1 MQAGNA
7 RYLSEKDF
15 PETIPVFPLSGALL
29 LPGGQIPLNIFE
41 PRYLQMIEDAI
52 CSDRLVGMV
61 QPRFDAGLG
70 DTDPQQLC
78 EVGCVGRLTAFTETG
93 DGRYLITLTGI
104 SRFRIVEEME
114 VATPFRQCRIDA
126 GPYARDFTADAGN
139 RQFNRERVLEA
150 LRAYLSAN
158 NLTIDWD
165 EINRA
170 DNEILVNS
178 LSMAAPY
185 GVREKQALL
194 EAADTTKRAELLIA
208 LTEREL
214 GATIGD
220 ATINLQ

>member
-1 MQAGNA
+1 MYYSG
-7 RYLSEKDF
+7 
-15 PETIPVFPLSGALL
+15 PESLPSILPVFPLAGALL
-29 LPGGQIPLNIFE
+29 LPRGDLPLNIFE
-41 PRYLQMIEDAI
+41 PRYLAMIDHALAGQ
-52 CSDRLVGMV
+52 RLIGMI
-61 QPRFDAGLG
+61 QPDEAAAGPRGSAEPLE
-70 DTDPQQLC
+70 QI
-78 EVGCVGRLTAFTETG
+78 GCAGRLTAFMETG

-104 SRFRIVEEME
+104 TRFRIVEEME

-126 GPYARDFTADAGN
+126 KPFARDFTADAGG
-139 RQFNRERVLEA
+139 RMFNRERVLEA

-158 NLTIDWD
+158 DLTIDWD

-220 ATINLQ
+220 DAINLQ

>member
-1 MQAGNA
+1 M
-7 RYLSEKDF
+7 
-15 PETIPVFPLSGALL
+15 
-29 LPGGQIPLNIFE
+29 
-41 PRYLQMIEDAI
+41 
-52 CSDRLVGMV
+52 
-61 QPRFDAGLG
+61 
-70 DTDPQQLC
+70 
-78 EVGCVGRLTAFTETG
+78 
-93 DGRYLITLTGI
+93 
-104 SRFRIVEEME
+104 
-114 VATPFRQCRIDA
+114 
-126 GPYARDFTADAGN
+126 YARDFTADAGN

>member
-1 MQAGNA
+1 MYYSG
-7 RYLSEKDF
+7 
-15 PETIPVFPLSGALL
+15 PESLPSILPVFPLAGALL
-29 LPGGQIPLNIFE
+29 LPRGDLPLNIFE
-41 PRYLQMIEDAI
+41 PRYLAMIDHALAGQRVI
-52 CSDRLVGMV
+52 GMI
-61 QPRFDAGLG
+61 QPDEAAAAGGSVEPL
-70 DTDPQQLC
+70 
-78 EVGCVGRLTAFTETG
+78 ERIGCAGRLTAFMETG